1 MEHQQAARSTADD
14 YRDEDDLD
22 TVPLTPPAAAVTTE
36 FFPVSP
42 ERVAGTTADGL
53 APAGPQRQGPSEPG
67 SARGAGE
74 SPAAGPVDRRR
85 NSTSR
90 AEATGENAAASGQQ
104 PGAAIAGALLT
115 ASAEGATVVTA
126 PTATGPTVTSPAV
139 AGQAV
144 TGPAGFAGPEAPRTR
159 RQSEGAPAPIIP
171 DCCNLGVALRTIIV
185 SNVTALVLAAAQA
198 GDWVVFGQSVLS
210 MAMVLEPALFASLI
224 GLCGV
229 RRWVNGQ
236 PLQLQWFM
244 GIALPV
250 VVTGALAWGLARF
263 ALPAEP
269 ARWAGWTLSRML
281 LAAAI
286 AAMLLE
292 YFRLRARAYAPSFS
306 EARLQALQARI
317 RPHFLFNS
325 LNTVLG
331 LIRTDPR
338 RAEHTL
344 ENLADLFR
352 VFMRDARELVPLDD
366 EVLTC
371 KEYLAIEQLRLT
383 NRLKVV
389 WDIDEMPG
397 DALIPSLLLQP
408 LLENAVHHGIEPRT
422 VQGTLNIRI
431 THPGDRVRV
440 DIDNPVSPTPP
451 TRSGNQMALSNVKER
466 LMLLYDMEADLKTF
480 VHEERFHLQLE
491 FPYRKERRRR
501 DVRRHHI
508 HPDR

>member
-1 MEHQQAARSTADD
+1 MEQQQVARSIGPD
-14 YRDEDDLD
+14 YRDEDELD
-22 TVPLTPPAAAVTTE
+22 SVPPPSSSAAVTTE
-36 FFPVSP
+36 FFPVNAGRVDGSSP
-42 ERVAGTTADGL
+42 GSVVASDGAVDRLTSTAASAAAATVAAERAMAGSSASEAGIV
-53 APAGPQRQGPSEPG
+53 APAGVD
-67 SARGAGE
+67 GAG
-74 SPAAGPVDRRR
+74 AGQV
-85 NSTSR
+85 S
-90 AEATGENAAASGQQ
+90 AAAALDAQ
-104 PGAAIAGALLT
+104 PKA
-115 ASAEGATVVTA
+115 
-126 PTATGPTVTSPAV
+126 
-139 AGQAV
+139 
-144 TGPAGFAGPEAPRTR
+144 R

-171 DCCNLGVALRTIIV
+171 DCCNVGVALRTTIV
-185 SNVTALVLAAAQA
+185 ANAAALLLVAVQA
-198 GDWVVFGQSVLS
+198 GDGPGFLQVLATT
-210 MAMVLEPALFASLI
+210 AMLLEPALFTSLI
-224 GLCGV
+224 GLCV
-229 RRWVNGQ
+229 LRRWANGQ
-236 PLQLQWFM
+236 SLRVQWGV
-244 GIALPV
+244 GIFLPV
-250 VVTGALAWGLARF
+250 AITGTIATVLAPYVFPDQPLGHFDWVL
-263 ALPAEP
+263 
-269 ARWAGWTLSRML
+269 TRML
-281 LAAAI
+281 LAAGTALV
-286 AAMLLE
+286 LLE

-338 RAEHTL
+338 RAEQTL

-383 NRLKVV
+383 NRLKIV

-422 VQGTLNIRI
+422 SQGTLNIKI
-431 THPGDRVRV
+431 TRPGERVKV
-440 DIDNPVSPTPP
+440 DIDNPLSSTPP
-451 TRSGNQMALSNVKER
+451 TRSGNQMALSNVRER
-466 LMLLYDMEADLKTF
+466 LMLLYDMEAELKTF
-480 VHEERFHLQLE
+480 TRDERFYLQLE

>member
-1 MEHQQAARSTADD
+1 M
-14 YRDEDDLD
+14 
-22 TVPLTPPAAAVTTE
+22 
-36 FFPVSP
+36 
-42 ERVAGTTADGL
+42 
-53 APAGPQRQGPSEPG
+53 
-67 SARGAGE
+67 
-74 SPAAGPVDRRR
+74 
-85 NSTSR
+85 
-90 AEATGENAAASGQQ
+90 
-104 PGAAIAGALLT
+104 
-115 ASAEGATVVTA
+115 
-126 PTATGPTVTSPAV
+126 
-139 AGQAV
+139 
-144 TGPAGFAGPEAPRTR
+144 
-159 RQSEGAPAPIIP
+159 
-171 DCCNLGVALRTIIV
+171 GV
-185 SNVTALVLAAAQA
+185 
-198 GDWVVFGQSVLS
+198 
-210 MAMVLEPALFASLI
+210 
-224 GLCGV
+224 
-229 RRWVNGQ
+229 
-236 PLQLQWFM
+236 
-244 GIALPV
+244 ALPV

-286 AAMLLE
+286 AAVLLE

-352 VFMRDARELVPLDD
+352 VFMRDARELVPMDD